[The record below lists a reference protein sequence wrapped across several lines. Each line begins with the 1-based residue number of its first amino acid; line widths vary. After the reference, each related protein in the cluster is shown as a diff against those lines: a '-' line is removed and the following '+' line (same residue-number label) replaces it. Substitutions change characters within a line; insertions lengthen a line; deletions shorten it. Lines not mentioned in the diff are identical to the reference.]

1 MYMPSCPQSQ
11 YSAMHTPDSLPPSA
25 RTYQYCMPHMPS
37 DLHSALPQVRT
48 LSMFGDFHPR
58 YTDHHTPDTHLSSSI
73 VCPHSWCTLYHPHSV
88 PLQLHKQS
96 TVHEHHCQTRQLHL
110 AVHMPDTQHRMVNT
124 MPLDT
129 RHTMCAPHSVLRLA
143 DKRCTFDVQ
152 RRPHSAL
159 RMSDIGRL
167 LSMFGPM
174 LLKHWPE
181 LCQNYSKRR
190 DIGRGSYPTKYW
202 PIMSFLDPCHAHQ
215 HF

>member
-1 MYMPSCPQSQ
+1 MQRNWCRRDLDPGQSGKMCMLFGRLSQ

-25 RTYQYCMPHMPS
+25 RMFQYCMPHMPS

-48 LSMFGDFHPR
+48 LSMFGDFRPQ

-73 VCPHSWCTLYHPHSV
+73 ACPHSWCMLYHPHSV

-96 TVHEHHCQTRQLHL
+96 TVHEHHCQTRQLHS

-124 MPLDT
+124 MHLDT

-167 LSMFGPM
+167 LSM
-174 LLKHWPE
+174 LYLH
-181 LCQNYSKRR
+181 S
-190 DIGRGSYPTKYW
+190 
-202 PIMSFLDPCHAHQ
+202 
-215 HF
+215 